1 MIITPEPSCS
11 ICTIHIGTLQ
21 MYNPEK
27 DPNAEY
33 VIYVCEGNCRD
44 SLEEQGM
51 VVDKVRIPGDTGT
64 NPWWCSTA
72 RWG

>member
-1 MIITPEPSCS
+1 
-11 ICTIHIGTLQ
+11 